1 MDIIN
6 FGTDDIDN
14 HLAQMDDAQLDNL
27 AFGAILLDG
36 AGTIVSYNAAEGEI
50 TGRDP
55 QAVIGRN
62 FFDEVAPC
70 TNDASFYGRF
80 REGVASGEL
89 NALFQYTFDYQM
101 RPTRVR
107 VQMKKAQE
115 TDRYWVLVQRV

>member
-14 HLAQMDDAQLDNL
+14 HLAKLDDTQLNDL

-36 AGTIVSYNAAEGEI
+36 AGTIISYNAAEGEI

-55 QAVIGRN
+55 QQVIGCN

-80 REGVASGEL
+80 QEGVERGKL

-107 VQMKKAQE
+107 VQMKNAQE
-115 TDRYWVLVQRV
+115 PDRYWILVQRV